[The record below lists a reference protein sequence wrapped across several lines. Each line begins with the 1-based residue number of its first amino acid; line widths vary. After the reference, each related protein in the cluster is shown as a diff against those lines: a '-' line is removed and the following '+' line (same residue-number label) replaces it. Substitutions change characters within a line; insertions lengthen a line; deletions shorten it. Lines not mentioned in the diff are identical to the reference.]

1 MATTAAETLAK
12 VKEYYGTLTK
22 EKQNL
27 KSKTCCSAD
36 ALPPMLREI
45 LDLIEPEI
53 LDRFY
58 GCGSPIPAALE
69 GCSVLDL
76 GCGTGR
82 DAYLVSKLVGEEGCV
97 MGIDMTEE
105 QLDVAQRHQAT
116 MAERFGY
123 TKSNVDFRLG
133 HIEDL
138 KSAGVEDNTVDVV
151 ISNCVLNLSPEKERV
166 FSEIFR
172 VLKPGGELFFSD
184 IFADRR
190 IPKALHE
197 DPVLLGECLGGA
209 MYTEDFRRLLRGLG
223 CMDFRVVRQNM
234 IMIGNPE
241 IETKVGNI
249 KFSSRTIRAFK
260 LPLEDICEDF
270 GQVAYYRG
278 GIKGSEF
285 SFALDDHHMFYQN
298 KPMLVC
304 GNTAAMVGQT
314 RLGKYFEVIGDMS
327 EHHGAFPCG
336 PAPKSDNG
344 GYSSGGCC

>member
-1 MATTAAETLAK
+1 
-12 VKEYYGTLTK
+12 
-22 EKQNL
+22 
-27 KSKTCCSAD
+27 
-36 ALPPMLREI
+36 
-45 LDLIEPEI
+45 
-53 LDRFY
+53 
-58 GCGSPIPAALE
+58 
-69 GCSVLDL
+69 
-76 GCGTGR
+76 
-82 DAYLVSKLVGEEGCV
+82 VGEEGCV
-97 MGIDMTEE
+97 IGIDMTEE

-123 TKSNVDFRLG
+123 AKSNVDFRLG

-138 KSAGVEDNTVDVV
+138 KSAGLGDNTVDVV

-209 MYTEDFRRLLRGLG
+209 MYTEDFRRLLRGLC
-223 CMDFRVVRQNM
+223 CMDFRVVRQNKTT
-234 IMIGNPE
+234 IGNPE
-241 IETKVGNI
+241 IEAKVGNI

-285 SFALDDHHMFYQN
+285 SFALDDHHTFRQN

-304 GNTAAMVGQT
+304 GNTAAMVSET
-314 RLGKYFEVIGDMS
+314 RYGKYFEVVGDLS

-336 PAPKSDNG
+336 PAPASDDG
-344 GYSSGGCC
+344 SCSGGGGC